1 MHSCVCPAVR
11 FGGRDASLR
20 DMPLTRSFSRISAAY
35 MTRRWYRGSCQC
47 GRVSFEAELDL
58 GARQA
63 VASDSSLAFIKPSA
77 FRLLS
82 GDSDLADVQF
92 GPMVG
97 CNRFCRYC
105 GIRTFGR
112 GHLAKLGGDF
122 YAINLATVDDS
133 VEALQAPGTPVVP
146 PPIRIELRPAQV
158 AVAVGSRRAS

>member
-1 MHSCVCPAVR
+1 
-11 FGGRDASLR
+11 
-20 DMPLTRSFSRISAAY
+20 

-58 GARQA
+58 SARQA
-63 VASDSSLAFIKPSA
+63 VTTHAGATTTGDSTLALIKPSA

-133 VEALQAPGTPVVP
+133 VDALQAPGVPVVP
-146 PPIRIELRPAQV
+146 PPIPIELRPA
-158 AVAVGSRRAS
+158 AGAVGRRRAS

>member
-1 MHSCVCPAVR
+1 
-11 FGGRDASLR
+11 
-20 DMPLTRSFSRISAAY
+20 

-47 GRVSFEAELDL
+47 GRVSFEVELDL
-58 GARQA
+58 NAQQA
-63 VASDSSLAFIKPSA
+63 HANAGGDSSLALIKPSA

-82 GDSDLADVQF
+82 GEHELADVQF
-92 GPMVG
+92 GPIVG

-133 VEALQAPGTPVVP
+133 VDALEAPGTPVVP
-146 PPIRIELRPAQV
+146 PPIPIELRPAI
-158 AVAVGSRRAS
+158 AAVGRRRAS

>member
-1 MHSCVCPAVR
+1 
-11 FGGRDASLR
+11 
-20 DMPLTRSFSRISAAY
+20 MPLTRSFSGISAAC

-58 GARQA
+58 SARHTTATPTAIPTAVRGAVNA
-63 VASDSSLAFIKPSA
+63 GDSSLALIKPSA

-133 VEALQAPGTPVVP
+133 VDALQAPGIPVVP
-146 PPIRIELRPAQV
+146 PPIPIELRSSVGAI
-158 AVAVGSRRAS
+158 AAVGRRRAS